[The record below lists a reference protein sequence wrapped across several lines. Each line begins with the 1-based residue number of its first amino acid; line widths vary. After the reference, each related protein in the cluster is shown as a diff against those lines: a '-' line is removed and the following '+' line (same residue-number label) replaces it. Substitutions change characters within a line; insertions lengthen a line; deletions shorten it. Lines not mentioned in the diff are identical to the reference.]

1 MKDRLDFDAAHLASL
16 YSISINNPTS
26 TQDKLELQCGHTFMN
41 LLKRYYHLGITY
53 VNKEIWLFHDDLT
66 GGSRRINLHPE
77 ITGTHAFIIRNK
89 QYVP

>member
-1 MKDRLDFDAAHLASL
+1 
-16 YSISINNPTS
+16 
-26 TQDKLELQCGHTFMN
+26 MN